1 MRFGE
6 KEKKMRNKRGM
17 SVNLKF
23 SSSSG
28 RKRKQNIIMMYWKDA
43 SVLYVEDVL
52 MDVADNRELLGD

>member
-1 MRFGE
+1 
-6 KEKKMRNKRGM
+6 MRNKRGM